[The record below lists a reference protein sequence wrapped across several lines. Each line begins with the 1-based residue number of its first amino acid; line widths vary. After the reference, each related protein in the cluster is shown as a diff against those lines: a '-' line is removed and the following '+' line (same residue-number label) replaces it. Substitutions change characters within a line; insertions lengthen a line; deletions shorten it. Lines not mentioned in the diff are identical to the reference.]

1 MTKSEADFLNDLI
14 AICEDARKFY
24 VGAAAQTEHTCIK
37 ETLEEMASVR
47 KSIVENLKFRII
59 AIGGV
64 VGQNRSFA
72 GMQPQMFGSLKTKL
86 TNRDKMLVAE
96 LEEAE
101 DKTLE
106 EFYHILGNKQP
117 AATMALLQKH
127 TKMLREAHIYM
138 QTLKVQLEIVA

>member
-1 MTKSEADFLNDLI
+1 MTKSEVEFLNDLI
-14 AICEDARKFY
+14 AVCEDAREFY
-24 VGAAAQTEHTCIK
+24 VEALDQTENTCIK
-37 ETLEEMASVR
+37 ETFRQMASVR
-47 KSIVENLKFRII
+47 ESIIENLKLRII
-59 AIGGV
+59 AIGGMV
-64 VGQNRSFA
+64 DQNRSFA

-106 EFYHILGNKQP
+106 EFYHILGNEQP